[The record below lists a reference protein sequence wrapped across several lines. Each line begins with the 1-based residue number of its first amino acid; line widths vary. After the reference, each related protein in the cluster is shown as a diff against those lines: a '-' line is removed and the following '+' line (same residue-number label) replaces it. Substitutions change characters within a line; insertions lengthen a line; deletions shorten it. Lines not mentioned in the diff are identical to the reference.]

1 MGWRIGIDVGGTFT
15 DFVLVDGAS
24 GKVVHYKEP
33 STPADPARAVETGV
47 AALLDAAAVAPGDVD
62 LIVHGTTISLN
73 SILQRRG
80 AKVAL
85 VVSRGNRDLMEIAR
99 VRMAHAYDFYT
110 KPERP
115 LVSRDRVVTCEARLD
130 ADGTAWLNP
139 DEAELDRVAAQLA
152 AMKPDA
158 VAVVI
163 MNAYLDPAFE
173 ARIADGLQRRMQAV
187 PIAASTAI
195 WSEMREYERATVAV
209 MNAYVAPTMQG
220 YYARLERSFH
230 AKGFTA
236 PLSMT
241 TSNGEIGRAHV

>member
-85 VVSRGNRDLMEIAR
+85 VGANGAGKSVLMRLMHGLLAPTSGRLRWSVAEADRVRRQQAMVFQRPVMLRAQFARESKAQISHFFTSTAGDIAR
-99 VRMAHAYDFYT
+99 HVDAH
-110 KPERP
+110 
-115 LVSRDRVVTCEARLD
+115 
-130 ADGTAWLNP
+130 
-139 DEAELDRVAAQLA
+139 
-152 AMKPDA
+152 
-158 VAVVI
+158 
-163 MNAYLDPAFE
+163 
-173 ARIADGLQRRMQAV
+173 
-187 PIAASTAI
+187 
-195 WSEMREYERATVAV
+195 
-209 MNAYVAPTMQG
+209 
-220 YYARLERSFH
+220 
-230 AKGFTA
+230 
-236 PLSMT
+236 
-241 TSNGEIGRAHV
+241 